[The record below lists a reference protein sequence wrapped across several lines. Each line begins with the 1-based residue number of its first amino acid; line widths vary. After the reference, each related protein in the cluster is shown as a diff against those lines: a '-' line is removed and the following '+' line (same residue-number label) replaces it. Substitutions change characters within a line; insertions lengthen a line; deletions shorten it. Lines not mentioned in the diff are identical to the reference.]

1 VLTAFMIES
10 LLLAALGGVVGLV
23 AASAMQA
30 VDISTTNFQSF
41 AELAFRFVLTPAI
54 AVQAM
59 LFALAMGVLGG
70 FIPAWRAARL
80 QIVDCLR
87 EA

>member
-1 VLTAFMIES
+1 MVPSSPTPLTPS
-10 LLLAALGGVVGLV
+10 GLV
-23 AASAMQA
+23 LQGME
-30 VDISTTNFQSF
+30 VSTTNFQTF
-41 AELAFRFVLTPAI
+41 AELAFRFVLTPRI

-59 LFALAMGVLGG
+59 VFALAMGVVGG

-87 EA
+87 AA